1 MGRGRYSNMVD
12 MGMQRSRQGEV
23 FLNRDQAKEHRAQ
36 EIENAHKKMKAK
48 EFTARMDAQASNGN

>member
-1 MGRGRYSNMVD
+1 
-12 MGMQRSRQGEV
+12 MQRSRQGEV